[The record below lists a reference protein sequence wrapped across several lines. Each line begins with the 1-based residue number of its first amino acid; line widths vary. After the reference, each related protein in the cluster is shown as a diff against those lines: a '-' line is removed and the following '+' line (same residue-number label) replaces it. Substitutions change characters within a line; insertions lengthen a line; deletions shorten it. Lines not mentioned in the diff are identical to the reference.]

1 MCWVT
6 FSSSIYKY
14 LWSLLSDLYP
24 WIALNSSIYLKFRC
38 PTCSCL
44 TMTPTSTMPE
54 QEIYSTSKTL
64 HYFWWVTFNSC
75 IYLGLWNSSIYPGLC
90 ITSSLSMCPKFT
102 VWLVSMNHFQ
112 LNNIFNIQNCI
123 ISVESLSISA
133 YTLVCEC
140 ASTMTLHQ
148 LIAAEWRIYASA
160 NLPASV
166 EIMACRLVCAKP
178 LSKPV
183 LEYC

>member
-1 MCWVT
+1 MSVE
-6 FSSSIYKY
+6 
-14 LWSLLSDLYP
+14 SLSVQAY
-24 WIALNSSIYLKFRC
+24 INICEVCC
-38 PTCSCL
+38 PTCI
-44 TMTPTSTMPE
+44 PE
-54 QEIYSTSKTL
+54 SLSIQVYIWSFDVQLVAAQPWHQQAQCQSRTIYSTSKTL
-64 HYFWWVTFNSC
+64 HYFCWVTFNSC

-90 ITSSLSMCPKFT
+90 ITSSSSMCAKFT

-112 LNNIFNIQNCI
+112 LNNIFNIPNCI

-133 YTLVCEC
+133 YILVCEC
-140 ASTMTLHQ
+140 ASTMTLHR

-178 LSKPV
+178 LSEPV
-183 LEYC
+183 L